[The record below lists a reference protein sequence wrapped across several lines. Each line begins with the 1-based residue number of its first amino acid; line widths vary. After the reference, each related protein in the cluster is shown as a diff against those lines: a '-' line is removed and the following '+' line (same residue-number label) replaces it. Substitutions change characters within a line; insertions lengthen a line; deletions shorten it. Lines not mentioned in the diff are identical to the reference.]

1 MRYGIETQCEK
12 LGVALSA
19 GYDFNGD
26 KALPAADGLLVIGRP
41 QPALYEQL
49 RQQETPVVFVDGVV
63 EDERFDCVNVDLYK
77 ISRKVID
84 YFIGRGYQRI
94 GFIGGRDD
102 PAGIDQ
108 REQAFVEYGRQQNV
122 VRAQDIYHGDFSS
135 QSGYQCAKA
144 MLQSKNGY
152 PPALLVATD
161 SIAIGVLRALHEHG
175 IQVPGQIALI
185 SVNDIPTARFIF
197 PALSTV
203 RILRK
208 PWAHRPST
216 CWRSACAMS
225 APSRCRSS
233 FPARCSCATP
243 PSPDRPP
250 PRRGVALAPQINVMI
265 KKAFEIYCD
274 PVVIW

>member
-49 RQQETPVVFVDGVV
+49 RQQETPVVFIDGVV

-94 GFIGGRDD
+94 GFIGGRDH

-144 MLQSKNGY
+144 MLQSQNGY

-203 RILRK
+203 RIPSETMGAQAVNLLTERLRDERAV
-208 PWAHRPST
+208 PLSIFVPSSLQLRDT
-216 CWRSACAMS
+216 
-225 APSRCRSS
+225 
-233 FPARCSCATP
+233 T
-243 PSPDRPP
+243 
-250 PRRGVALAPQINVMI
+250 VA
-265 KKAFEIYCD
+265 
-274 PVVIW
+274 

>member
-161 SIAIGVLRALHEHG
+161 SIAIGAARAARTRHSGAGADRADQRQRHSHCPLYFPRLVHG
-175 IQVPGQIALI
+175 AHPFGNHGRTGRQ
-185 SVNDIPTARFIF
+185 
-197 PALSTV
+197 PAGG
-203 RILRK
+203 
-208 PWAHRPST
+208 A
-216 CWRSACAMS
+216 
-225 APSRCRSS
+225 
-233 FPARCSCATP
+233 PAR
-243 PSPDRPP
+243 
-250 PRRGVALAPQINVMI
+250 
-265 KKAFEIYCD
+265 
-274 PVVIW
+274 

>member
-49 RQQETPVVFVDGVV
+49 RQQETPVVFIDGVV

-94 GFIGGRDD
+94 GFIGGRDH

-144 MLQSKNGY
+144 MLQSQNGY

-161 SIAIGVLRALHEHG
+161 SIAIGVLRA
-175 IQVPGQIALI
+175 
-185 SVNDIPTARFIF
+185 ARTRHSG
-197 PALSTV
+197 AGADRADQRQRYS
-203 RILRK
+203 
-208 PWAHRPST
+208 HRPLY
-216 CWRSACAMS
+216 
-225 APSRCRSS
+225 
-233 FPARCSCATP
+233 FPRLVHGAHPFGNHGRTGRQPADGAAAR
-243 PSPDRPP
+243 
-250 PRRGVALAPQINVMI
+250 
-265 KKAFEIYCD
+265 
-274 PVVIW
+274 